1 MPRLHWRRY
10 LGLWAG
16 TVSFGFASASA
27 SAAEASP
34 SPAAILQD
42 LKSFSTLG
50 SVLHVAAHPDDE
62 NTQLITYLAR
72 GRGYRAAYLSV
83 TRGDGGQ
90 NELGPEFG
98 EKLGLARTQ
107 ELLAAR
113 RLDGGQQFFTRALD
127 FGYTKS
133 VDETL
138 GLWDRQ
144 QLVGDVVRVIRTF
157 RPDVIVTRFAPVP
170 QPGNHGQHN
179 TSAVLALEAF
189 KLAGDPKAFPEQ
201 LKELTVWQPK
211 RILLNGSGPGRG
223 GNASAAA
230 PAAPPTGTVRME
242 MGGNDP
248 VTGESFGSIAG
259 RSRAMHKTQGF
270 GNFGAGGG
278 GSRVESFTLIDGEPA
293 TNDIMDGIDLTWA
306 RFPNGAEIARLTD
319 AAIAAF
325 NSADP
330 AANVPALLA
339 IRSRVAA
346 LPADRVID
354 EKRRQLDRILT
365 HCLGLAVETTLP
377 QAEVVPG
384 ESLALSHT
392 ATVASKVPVRWT
404 GLRYPSKSDEI
415 KFSTAFTA
423 GQAVRREQKT
433 ILPATTVPTQP
444 YWLRLE
450 GTAGMFRVDN
460 PSLIG
465 RPENPPA
472 FPVEF
477 VFEVGGQTLIVADE
491 PVQIVAGAPEAQA
504 RRHLEVIPP
513 VSLSFGVEVELF
525 APGASK
531 TATVEVTA
539 ARAGATGTIHLETP
553 AGWKI
558 SPATQPFKLAAIG
571 DKARLIFTVNAPA
584 EKTSASLR
592 AVADINGAHFDNS
605 RSLIR
610 YEHLPVQLLQP
621 PTRLKVVALDLS
633 IRGRTVGYLPGA
645 GDSVAENLTQMGY
658 AVTELTGADLTPANL
673 KRFDAVVIG
682 VRAFNERTDL
692 KDNFPGLLAYVEAG
706 GTVIAQYNRPN
717 ALKTQQLGPYKLSIQ
732 GNAPAFRVTDEKSPV
747 SFLSPDHRA
756 LNAPNHIAP
765 SDFDGWVQERGAYFP
780 SSWDEEHYTPLFA
793 MNDPGEAPLQG
804 SVLVAKYGKG
814 HYVYTGLGFFRQ
826 LPAGV
831 PGAYRLF
838 ANLLS
843 LGQE

>member
-1 MPRLHWRRY
+1 MPRLHWRRC
-10 LGLWAG
+10 LGLLAG
-16 TVSFGFASASA
+16 ASFLGFASASA
-27 SAAEASP
+27 SAADAPP

-42 LKSFSTLG
+42 LRSFSTLG

-72 GRGYRAAYLSV
+72 GRGYRAAYLSI

-98 EKLGLARTQ
+98 EKLGLARTE

-113 RLDGGQQFFTRALD
+113 RLDGGQQFFSRAID

-138 GLWDRQ
+138 GIWDRQ

-211 RILLNGSGPGRG
+211 RILLNGGGPGRG
-223 GNASAAA
+223 GNAQAATPA
-230 PAAPPTGTVRME
+230 PGTVRME

-278 GSRVESFTLIDGEPA
+278 GSRLESFSLIDGEPA
-293 TNDIMDGIDLTWA
+293 TNDIMDGIDLTWG

-325 NSADP
+325 NPADP
-330 AANVPALLA
+330 AASVPALLA
-339 IRSRVAA
+339 IRSRVTA

-354 EKRRQLDRILT
+354 EKRRQLDRILI
-365 HCLGLAVETTLP
+365 HCLGLSLETTLP

-384 ESLALSHT
+384 ETLALTHT
-392 ATVASKVPVRWT
+392 ATVTSKVPVRWT
-404 GLRYPSKSDEI
+404 AVRYPSANAETKI
-415 KFSTAFTA
+415 GTALTA
-423 GQAVRREQKT
+423 GEPVRREAKT
-433 ILPATTVPTQP
+433 TLPVATIPTQP

-450 GTAGMFRVDN
+450 GTAGMFRVEN

-477 VFEVGGQTLIVADE
+477 VFEVGGQTLIVTDE
-491 PVQIVAGAPEAQA
+491 PVQIVPGAPEAQA
-504 RRHLEVIPP
+504 RRRLEVIPP

-531 TATVEVTA
+531 TAAVEVTA

-553 AGWKI
+553 PGWKI
-558 SPATQPFKLAAIG
+558 SPASQPFKLAAIG
-571 DKARLIFTVNAPA
+571 DKARLTFTVAAPA
-584 EKTSASLR
+584 DKTSASIR
-592 AVADINGAHFDNS
+592 AIADINGAHFDNS
-605 RSLIR
+605 RSVIR
-610 YEHLPVQLLQP
+610 YEHLPLLLLQP
-621 PTRLKVVALDLS
+621 PTRLKVVSLDLAV
-633 IRGRTVGYLPGA
+633 RGRTIGYLPGA

-658 AVTELTGADLTPANL
+658 VVTELAGADLTPANL

-692 KDNFPGLLAYVEAG
+692 NANFPGLLSYVEAG

-717 ALKTQQLGPYKLSIQ
+717 GLKTPQLGPYKLSIQ

-747 SFLSPDHRA
+747 SFLAPDHRA
-756 LNAPNHIAP
+756 LNTPNHILA

-780 SSWDEEHYTPLFA
+780 SSWDETHYTPIIAL
-793 MNDPGEAPLQG
+793 NDPGEAPLQG
-804 SVLVAKYGKG
+804 SVLIAKHGKG

>member
-1 MPRLHWRRY
+1 MPRLHWRRC
-10 LGLWAG
+10 LGLLAG
-16 TVSFGFASASA
+16 AASFASLSVSV
-27 SAAEASP
+27 SAAEAAP
-34 SPAAILQD
+34 TPAAILQD
-42 LKSFSTLG
+42 LRSFNTLG

-113 RLDGGQQFFTRALD
+113 HLDGGQQFFTRALD

-138 GLWDRQ
+138 GIWDRQ

-157 RPDVIVTRFAPVP
+157 RPDVIVTRFVPAP
-170 QPGNHGQHN
+170 QPGNHGHHN

-211 RILLNGSGPGRG
+211 RILLNGGGPGRG
-223 GNASAAA
+223 GNTPAAA
-230 PAAPPTGTVRME
+230 TAGTVRME
-242 MGGNDP
+242 IGGNDP
-248 VTGESFGSIAG
+248 VTGESFGSISS
-259 RSRAMHKTQGF
+259 RSRAMHKTQF
-270 GNFGAGGG
+270 GLGGGGGGGG
-278 GSRVESFTLIDGEPA
+278 GSRIDTFTLLDGEPA
-293 TNDIMDGIDLTWA
+293 TNDIMDGLDLTWG
-306 RFPNGAEIARLTD
+306 RFPNGAEIGRLTD

-325 NSADP
+325 NASDP
-330 AANVPALLA
+330 AASVPALLA

-346 LPADRVID
+346 LPADRVVD
-354 EKRRQLDRILT
+354 AKRLQLDHILA
-365 HCLGLAVETTLP
+365 HCLGLTVETTLP

-384 ESLALSHT
+384 ETLALTHT
-392 ATVASKVPVRWT
+392 ATVASKVPVRWAA
-404 GLRYPSKSDEI
+404 LRYPATGSETKVGS
-415 KFSTAFTA
+415 AFTA
-423 GQAVRREQKT
+423 GQPARRDAKLT
-433 ILPATTVPTQP
+433 LPANTVPSQP
-444 YWLRLE
+444 YWLRQE
-450 GTAGMFRVDN
+450 STAGMFRVEN
-460 PSLIG
+460 SSLIG
-465 RPENPPA
+465 QPENPPA

-477 VFEVGGQTLIVADE
+477 VFEVGGQTLVVADE
-491 PVQIVAGAPEAQA
+491 PVQLVAGAPEAQA

-539 ARAGATGTIHLETP
+539 ARAGAAGTVHLESP
-553 AGWKI
+553 AGADWKI
-558 SPATQPFKLAAIG
+558 SPASQPFKLAAVG
-571 DKARLIFTVNAPA
+571 DKARLTFTVVAPA
-584 EKTSASLR
+584 QKTSASLR
-592 AVADINGAHFDNS
+592 AVADINGSHYDNG

-610 YEHLPVQLLQP
+610 YDHLPVQLLQP
-621 PTRLKVVALDLS
+621 PTRLKVVALDLA

-645 GDSVAENLTQMGY
+645 GDSTAENLTQMGY

-692 KDNFPGLLAYVEAG
+692 NANFPGLLSYVDAG

-717 ALKTQQLGPYKLSIQ
+717 GLKTQQLGPYKLSIQ
-732 GNAPAFRVTDEKSPV
+732 GNAPAMRVTDEKSPV
-747 SFLSPDHRA
+747 SLLTPDHRA
-756 LNAPNHIAP
+756 LNAPNHILA

-780 SSWDEEHYTPLFA
+780 SSWDEAHYTPILAF
-793 MNDPGEAPLQG
+793 NDPGEAPLQG
-804 SVLVAKYGKG
+804 GVLVAKHGKG
-814 HYVYTGLGFFRQ
+814 YYVYTGLGFFRQ

-838 ANLLS
+838 ANLIS